1 MLRGREF
8 IRVQIGDAVNG
19 YFAHETDGSRIG
31 AQEVIDLRPDAA
43 RKRLR
48 ECKSQPEACEA
59 IREIVSNLLGCEE
72 MAVYRFGGKHPGIS
86 LVWSFG
92 IEPRVYAA
100 KDLFNPPDLARVMA
114 GEIYVDEESIRA
126 DAADRRKKVSAAVPI
141 QFQGKT
147 ASALTLFRLLPQKT
161 KIDQCDR
168 ELFAVVSA
176 EAGQPLFGKHGS
188 VPGKR
193 EGKR

>member
-1 MLRGREF
+1 M
-8 IRVQIGDAVNG
+8 
-19 YFAHETDGSRIG
+19 G

-48 ECKSQPEACEA
+48 ECRTPAEACEA

-72 MAVYRFGGKHPGIS
+72 MAVYRFGSKDPQIS

-92 IEPRVYAA
+92 IDPRAYAT
-100 KDLFNPPDLARVMA
+100 KELFNAPGLARVIA
-114 GEIYVDEESIRA
+114 GEIYVDAESIRA
-126 DAADRRKKVSAAVPI
+126 EAVSRRKVVSAAVPI
-141 QFQGKT
+141 QYRGKT
-147 ASALTLFRLLPQKT
+147 AAALTLFRLLPQKT
-161 KIDQCDR
+161 KIDPFDR

-176 EAGQPLFGKHGS
+176 EAGQPLFGRPGS
-188 VPGKR
+188 IPAKR

>member
-1 MLRGREF
+1 M
-8 IRVQIGDAVNG
+8 
-19 YFAHETDGSRIG
+19 G

-72 MAVYRFGGKHPGIS
+72 MAVYQFALKHPKVS

-92 IEPRVYAA
+92 IEPEAYPA
-100 KDLFNPPDLARVMA
+100 KDLFDDSGLARVIA
-114 GEIYVDEESIRA
+114 GEVYVDEGAIRA
-126 DAADRRKKVSAAVPI
+126 DAAGRRAKVSAAVPI

-147 ASALTLFRLLPQKT
+147 AAALTLFRLLPQKT
-161 KIDQCDR
+161 TIDQFDR
-168 ELFAVVSA
+168 ELFAVISA
-176 EAGQPLFGKHGS
+176 EAGQALFARQVGAAGKH
-188 VPGKR
+188 

>member
-1 MLRGREF
+1 
-8 IRVQIGDAVNG
+8 VDG
-19 YFAHETDGSRIG
+19 YFAHETDGSRLG

-48 ECKSQPEACEA
+48 ECKNSAEACEA

-72 MAVYRFGGKHPGIS
+72 MAVYRFGSKHPQIS

-92 IEPRVYAA
+92 IDPRAYATKELLNA
-100 KDLFNPPDLARVMA
+100 SALARVIA

-126 DAADRRKKVSAAVPI
+126 EVVGRRKRVSAAVPI
-141 QFQGKT
+141 QFRGKT
-147 ASALTLFRLLPQKT
+147 AAALTLFRLLPQKT
-161 KIDQCDR
+161 KIDQFDR

-176 EAGQPLFGKHGS
+176 EAGQPLFGKPGS
-188 VPGKR
+188 IPGKR

>member
-1 MLRGREF
+1 M
-8 IRVQIGDAVNG
+8 DG
-19 YFAHETDGSRIG
+19 YFAHETDGSRTG
-31 AQEVIDLRPDAA
+31 MQEVIDLRPDAA

-48 ECKSQPEACEA
+48 ECTSQPEACEA

-72 MAVYRFGGKHPGIS
+72 MAVYRFGGKPMQVS

-92 IEPRVYAA
+92 VEPKAYRPNE
-100 KDLFNPPDLARVMA
+100 LFRDSGLARVIV
-114 GEIYVDEESIRA
+114 GEIYVDEESIREEVTG
-126 DAADRRKKVSAAVPI
+126 RGKKVSAAVPI

-147 ASALTLFRLLPQKT
+147 AAALTLFRMLPQKT
-161 KIDQCDR
+161 KIDQFDR

-176 EAGQPLFGKHGS
+176 EAGQPLFGMHGS